1 MKIIKTIVVFFLLL
15 LPVIIFGN
23 PQYVE
28 LNDLAIIR
36 GVGVSCG
43 EEINL
48 YFQEIIPIKGDSGI
62 NYEYEYYQSDG
73 NNLENA
79 FHKLNLKTKKK
90 LYLSKV
96 KFLVSDC
103 KKSDFILKQFDFK
116 REDIH
121 IDHVKNQ
128 VFEKVKDT
136 KM

>member
-62 NYEYEYYQSDG
+62 NYEYE
-73 NNLENA
+73 
-79 FHKLNLKTKKK
+79 
-90 LYLSKV
+90 
-96 KFLVSDC
+96 
-103 KKSDFILKQFDFK
+103 
-116 REDIH
+116 
-121 IDHVKNQ
+121 
-128 VFEKVKDT
+128 
-136 KM
+136 

>member
-1 MKIIKTIVVFFLLL
+1 MKIIKTIAILFLLL

-23 PQYVE
+23 PKYVE

-73 NNLENA
+73 KNLEKA
-79 FHKLNLKTKKK
+79 LHKVDLKAKKK
-90 LYLSKV
+90 LYFSKI
-96 KFLVSDC
+96 KFLVTDC
-103 KKSDFILKQFDFK
+103 KKSDFILKQFDLK
-116 REDIH
+116 LEDIH
-121 IDHVKNQ
+121 IYHVKNQ
-128 VFEKVKDT
+128 VFEKVKNT